1 MIRPVRVR
9 ITAAALAAALVLVG
23 AASARAAFVPEGSPY
38 TVGDD
43 PLSLNAADFNGDG
56 RPDVATINGTSS
68 NVSVFLRRPTG
79 GFAQE
84 ANSPIAVG
92 SGPSGAAVGD
102 YNGDGRADLAV
113 ASFVDGSVSV
123 LLRQPAGGFALEG
136 GAPISLG
143 ARISAVAAGD
153 FNSDGRLDLAATQN
167 DGNQVMLLLRNA
179 QNTGFSP
186 QLQFP
191 TGLTPVAIA
200 VGDYNGDRLAD
211 LAIAN
216 RGGDSAT
223 ILLRVPGGTF
233 SAEAAV
239 PVGDDPVGIVAADFD
254 GNGRTDFAVTNA
266 APGTVSAF
274 LRRPTN
280 VGFAAEP
287 PISVSAAPVG
297 ITTADFDR
305 DGRLDLAV
313 AANAGAVVILR
324 RNAGSGFTLAQ
335 SIPLAGAVNDVAA
348 ADFDGDSRPDLAA
361 SSYTNA
367 PADRFTVLVNPAP
380 APPPEPPL
388 APPLA
393 GKSVNV
399 EPVSGTVKIKRPG
412 RKRYVKLTAEAH
424 VPVGSSI
431 DTRHGRITITAA
443 QGKGKTASMDFYDGL
458 FKLTQTKGKRPI
470 ATLKL
475 IEKLSCKGSAKSA
488 SAAKKKKKKRRLW
501 GDGKG
506 KFRTKGQFSS
516 ATVRG
521 TKWLVEDRCTSTLT
535 RVKRGRVEVRDFV
548 KRKTVIVR
556 AGKRYTAR
564 KKRS

>member
-1 MIRPVRVR
+1 
-9 ITAAALAAALVLVG
+9 
-23 AASARAAFVPEGSPY
+23 
-38 TVGDD
+38 
-43 PLSLNAADFNGDG
+43 
-56 RPDVATINGTSS
+56 
-68 NVSVFLRRPTG
+68 VFLRQAGG

-84 ANSPIAVG
+84 AGSPIAVG

-113 ASFVDGSVSV
+113 SSFVAGNVSV
-123 LLRQPAGGFALEG
+123 LLRQPGGSFALEG
-136 GAPISLG
+136 GAAIPLG

-153 FNSDGRLDLAATQN
+153 FNSDGRLDLVATQN
-167 DGNQVMLLLRNA
+167 DGNQVVVLLRNA
-179 QNTGFSP
+179 SNTGFVAQP
-186 QLQFP
+186 PLP

-200 VGDYNGDRLAD
+200 VGDYNGDGLAD

-223 ILLRVPGGTF
+223 ILRRVPGGTF
-233 SAEAAV
+233 SSEAAV

-254 GNGRTDFAVTNA
+254 GNGRADFAVTNA

-274 LRRPTN
+274 LRRPAN
-280 VGFAAEP
+280 DGFTAEP

-297 ITTADFDR
+297 IDAADFDR
-305 DGRLDLAV
+305 DGRPDLAV
-313 AANAGAVVILR
+313 AANAGAVEILR
-324 RNAGSGFTLAQ
+324 RNAAGGFTRDP

-367 PADRFTVLVNPAP
+367 PADRFTALLNPAP
-380 APPPEPPL
+380 PLPPPV
-388 APPLA
+388 A
-393 GKSVNV
+393 GKTVNV
-399 EPVSGTVKIKRPG
+399 EPVSGTVTIKRRG
-412 RKRYVKLTAEAH
+412 SKRYVTLTAAAH
-424 VPVGSSI
+424 IPVGSSI
-431 DTRHGRITITAA
+431 DTRRGRIAITAA
-443 QGKGKTASMDFYDGL
+443 QGKGRTASADFFDGL
-458 FKLTQTKGKRPI
+458 FKLTQTKGSKPI

-475 IEKLSCKGSAKSA
+475 IEKLSCAKA
-488 SAAKKKKKKRRLW
+488 KRATTAKKKKKKRHLW

-506 KFRTKGQFSS
+506 RFRTQGSYSS

-521 TKWLVEDRCTSTLT
+521 TKWLTQDTCTSTL
-535 RVKRGRVEVRDFV
+535 VKVVRGRVEVRDFV

-564 KKRS
+564 AKRR